1 MAVMMQLKR
10 TEDAAWIATLNRP
23 IHEHHLQLAPAF
35 FAAYDH
41 ASMEAAFSEMM
52 ARDDYHFFTAEIEDD
67 VIGYVCFQERVSEA
81 NAFRQAVR
89 TLYVH
94 QISINPE
101 AKRQGYGRLVM
112 AEVERYAIRHGFP
125 SIELDYW
132 SVNEGAAAFYGQL
145 GFEPK
150 RQFVIKHL

>member
-1 MAVMMQLKR
+1 MVRLQR
-10 TEDAAWIATLNRP
+10 TENAALIAALNQP
-23 IHEHHLQLAPAF
+23 IHEHHLQLAPSF
-35 FAAYDH
+35 FAEYNH

-52 ARDDYHFFTAEIEDD
+52 ARDDYHFFTAEVGGDI
-67 VIGYVCFQERVSEA
+67 IGYVGFQERVSEA

-94 QISINPE
+94 QISVNPE
-101 AKRQGYGRLVM
+101 AKRQGYGRWVM
-112 AEVERYAIRHGFP
+112 EEVERYAIAHGFP

-132 SVNEGAAAFYGQL
+132 SVNEAAAAFYSQI
-145 GFEPK
+145 GFQPK

>member
-1 MAVMMQLKR
+1 MMQLIR
-10 TEDAAWIATLNRP
+10 TDDAALIATLNCP

-35 FAAYDH
+35 FAPYNH
-41 ASMEAAFSEMM
+41 ASMQAAFSEMM
-52 ARDDYHFFTAEIEDD
+52 ARDDYHFFTAEVDGD
-67 VIGYVCFQERVSEA
+67 TVGYVCFQERVSEA

-101 AKRQGYGRLVM
+101 AKRRGYGRLVM
-112 AEVERYAIRHGFP
+112 EEVERYAIAHGFP

-132 SVNEGAAAFYGQL
+132 SVNEAAAAFYSEI
-145 GFEPK
+145 GFQPK
-150 RQFVIKHL
+150 RQFVVKHL

>member
-1 MAVMMQLKR
+1 MMQLKR
-10 TEDAAWIATLNRP
+10 TGDAALVATLNRP

-35 FAAYDH
+35 FAPYDH
-41 ASMEAAFSEMM
+41 AAMKAAFSEMM
-52 ARDDYHFFTAEIEDD
+52 ARDDYHFFTAEAHSDM
-67 VIGYVCFQERVSEA
+67 VGYVCFQERVSEA

-101 AKRQGYGRLVM
+101 AKRKGYGRLIM
-112 AEVERYAIRHGFP
+112 DEVERYAITHGFL

-132 SVNEGAAAFYGQL
+132 TANEGAAAFYERV
-145 GFEPK
+145 GFRAK
-150 RQFVIKHL
+150 RQIVVKQL

>member
-1 MAVMMQLKR
+1 MMQLKR
-10 TEDAAWIATLNRP
+10 TDDAALIATLNRP
-23 IHEHHLQLAPAF
+23 IHEHHLQLAPTF

-41 ASMEAAFSEMM
+41 KAMERAFSEMM
-52 ARDDYHFFTAEIEDD
+52 ARDDYHFFTAEVDAA

-101 AKRQGYGRLVM
+101 AKRRGYGRLVM
-112 AEVERYAIRHGFP
+112 EEVERYAIAHEFP

-132 SVNEGAAAFYGQL
+132 SVNETAAAFYNQI
-145 GFEPK
+145 GFQAK
-150 RQFVIKHL
+150 RQFVIKQL